1 MLTEEFG
8 VGFDQMIPLLFE
20 RGMRMLAAI
29 YAVLMAGG
37 AYVPLEPHYP
47 SARILGILEQVTPS
61 GVSPVFHRSRFFLV
75 LGVWRPLLGPR
86 DPPGA
91 DPG

>member
-47 SARILGILEQVTPS
+47 SARILGILEQAGGAQNADDGGGDDDGKSANTS
-61 GVSPVFHRSRFFLV
+61 GAFPGGSSSSQIRS
-75 LGVWRPLLGPR
+75 
-86 DPPGA
+86 
-91 DPG
+91 